1 MAGRY
6 QRVNYWLDI
15 VVVGLVVLSALWG
28 LFRGMVREFFS
39 LAAWV
44 GGFYVAWTWGGSWLA
59 PQLSHDIPV
68 GWRVPLASFILFFG
82 CLVVG
87 TLCAFVVR
95 KLLYGIGFGATDRFL
110 GTFFGFLRGLVLIA
124 ILVTLVQSSDLSHES
139 WWKNSWL
146 AQEPIKHWSQSLTA
160 PAVSYLESQKIAH

>member
-1 MAGRY
+1 M
-6 QRVNYWLDI
+6 NYWLDI

-39 LAAWV
+39 LAAWIV
-44 GGFYVAWTWGGSWLA
+44 GFYVAWTWGGSWLA
-59 PQLSHDIPV
+59 PQLSHDIPA

-82 CLVVG
+82 CLVIG
-87 TLCAFVVR
+87 TLCAFVLR

-110 GTFFGFLRGLVLIA
+110 GVFFGFLRGLVLIA
-124 ILVTLVQSSDLSHES
+124 ILVTLVQSSDLSRES

>member
-1 MAGRY
+1 MAST
-6 QRVNYWLDI
+6 
-15 VVVGLVVLSALWG
+15 LS
-28 LFRGMVREFFS
+28 FF
-39 LAAWV
+39 
-44 GGFYVAWTWGGSWLA
+44 Y
-59 PQLSHDIPV
+59 PV
-68 GWRVPLASFILFFG
+68 FG
-82 CLVVG
+82 CLVIG